1 MKEFF
6 VKTVVFLKRVSI
18 LYRLAGIVL
27 ALIAI
32 FTIALPDLQFNM
44 ASGKPVEMTLDQLFK
59 TPTTDLPRYLKITD
73 AVVPSGSY
81 VEIRKATS
89 NSLQEIYYPVYPSA
103 TVKSKLNMANID
115 SLRDIA
121 GNDSTAFRVTTD
133 ASGGLAVVAN
143 TNNIEAKLVI
153 HDTHVTDKDL
163 DSLYFSSPDFSIE
176 GRYSGTSLPDNI
188 KRLLTKEDVKISDN
202 VIMLSRGDKGMDSFT
217 AIMLI
222 IGAIVLGIL
231 CILTLIPN
239 DTLASFAGFNSWAAF
254 ESATTSIVNIPANI
268 TIAPMGKRILAF
280 VIDFAIITGIN
291 YSLPEDMKASYLYS
305 AVVAFIYFIVADIA
319 LKGSSLGK
327 MAVRQKVVLLNGDLT
342 VKEIVIRNLVKAL
355 CNMFPLIFLYAFS
368 NDAKQTIHDMVAK
381 TVVAETGNNSI

>member
-143 TNNIEAKLVI
+143 TNNI
-153 HDTHVTDKDL
+153 
-163 DSLYFSSPDFSIE
+163 
-176 GRYSGTSLPDNI
+176 
-188 KRLLTKEDVKISDN
+188 
-202 VIMLSRGDKGMDSFT
+202 
-217 AIMLI
+217 
-222 IGAIVLGIL
+222 
-231 CILTLIPN
+231 
-239 DTLASFAGFNSWAAF
+239 
-254 ESATTSIVNIPANI
+254 
-268 TIAPMGKRILAF
+268 
-280 VIDFAIITGIN
+280 
-291 YSLPEDMKASYLYS
+291 
-305 AVVAFIYFIVADIA
+305 
-319 LKGSSLGK
+319 
-327 MAVRQKVVLLNGDLT
+327 
-342 VKEIVIRNLVKAL
+342 
-355 CNMFPLIFLYAFS
+355 
-368 NDAKQTIHDMVAK
+368 
-381 TVVAETGNNSI
+381 